1 MIEPPDAHPRFIE
14 RVGFV
19 LGPALMAGW
28 LALTGQFPVSPEAH
42 RLAGILLLTIIWWVT
57 EPIPI
62 AATGLLAVVLCV
74 ILGAVPPDERAKD
87 GVRTVLAPFADP
99 TAFFLLGGLFVGRAM
114 MKHGLDRR
122 FALMI
127 LSSRWAARSPG
138 LLLLTVG
145 GVTTFISMWV
155 SNTAT
160 AAMMCPVV
168 VGMIGVLGS
177 GPQSAA
183 FPTSRYASALLLMV
197 AIASSVGGIATPI
210 GTATNV
216 FAIGFLKRPEVLGR
230 GVDFLHWMAIGTPM
244 MLVIFSALFAWLKWL
259 APAGD
264 LNLDALRVHLRDEYQ
279 RLGPWK
285 PGERNTLFVFLAA
298 VALWVAP
305 GLLAVFGSADSHA
318 AFVKRFPEEMTA
330 LIAVV
335 LLYLLPTDI
344 RKRRFTLG
352 ADDFRHI
359 DWGTILMFGA
369 ALSLGGLMFRTGLA
383 GAAGRAA
390 FEALGTSDVWLLT
403 AVAIACA
410 ILLSEVTSNTATAA
424 ALMPVVHQ
432 LCVGAGVDPIPPL
445 LGTAIGASFGS
456 ALPVSTPPNAIV
468 YGTGLTP
475 IQRMIPAGLGVDFVA
490 VIVIWIVLRTAF
502 GLAGLTLT

>member
-1 MIEPPDAHPRFIE
+1 MPPSTRPIGWDRA
-14 RVGFV
+14 GFA
-19 LGPALMAGW
+19 LGPVLMLAW
-28 LALTGQFPVSPEAH
+28 LALAGRFPLGPEAH
-42 RLAGILLLTIIWWVT
+42 RLAGILILTLVWWVT

-74 ILGAVPPDERAKD
+74 ILGAVPPEERARD

-138 LLLLTVG
+138 LLLFTVG
-145 GVTTFISMWV
+145 AITAFISMWV

-168 VGMIGVLGS
+168 VGMIGVMGS
-177 GPQSAA
+177 GPQSTA
-183 FPTSRYASALLLMV
+183 FPASRYASALLLMV

-230 GVDFLHWMAIGTPM
+230 GVDFLQWMAIGTPM
-244 MLVIFSALFAWLKWL
+244 MLVIFAGLFAWLKWL

-264 LNLDALRVHLRDEYQ
+264 LDLDALRAHLRDEYG
-279 RLGPWK
+279 RLGPWTA
-285 PGERNTLFVFLAA
+285 GERNTLFVFLTA
-298 VALWVAP
+298 VTLWVAP
-305 GLLAVFGSADSHA
+305 GLLAVFGSADLHT

-335 LLYLLPTDI
+335 LLYLLPTDF
-344 RKRRFTLG
+344 RSSRFTLG

-383 GAAGRAA
+383 GSAGKAA
-390 FEALGTSDVWLLT
+390 FEVLGTNDVWLLT
-403 AVAIACA
+403 AVAIAGA

-424 ALMPVVHQ
+424 AVMPVVHQ
-432 LCVGAGVDPIPPL
+432 LCLGAGVDPLPPL

-468 YGTGLTP
+468 YGTGLALVK
-475 IQRMIPAGLGVDFVA
+475 RMIPAGLGVDLVA
-490 VIVIWIVLRTAF
+490 GVAIWSVLRIAY
-502 GLAGLTLT
+502 GWVAI